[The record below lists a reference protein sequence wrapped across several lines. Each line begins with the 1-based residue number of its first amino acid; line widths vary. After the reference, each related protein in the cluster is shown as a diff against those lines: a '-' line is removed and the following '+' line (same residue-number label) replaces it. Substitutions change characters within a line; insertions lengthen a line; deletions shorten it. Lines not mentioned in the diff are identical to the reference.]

1 MLYIYWQAAGYSI
14 PSLPPPSSGL
24 VCCTVQPSSRKHPSR
39 QSVNQPCPRHIVPV
53 DMDISAMLLHRSPS
67 PSSACVDWSHPRPC
81 WRFDVVVLAVVVAVA
96 WLPTTVHAYTL
107 AIMDL
112 LPLLA
117 RLADV
122 PRKANL
128 RSISGRRDLC
138 DFLIKLQI
146 DFYRPLAPGTK
157 WRLRSDS
164 YINRH
169 TARDV
174 PARADDLYIC
184 CCVLPDPYPEDDY
197 VCCGCHWACLGCVT
211 AHSQRAEHEMTTTIA
226 TYIRVLFCGVD
237 GGWVSEWQWDSR
249 AANLSVE
256 RFNWE
261 GRLAYKGWLPIN

>member
-1 MLYIYWQAAGYSI
+1 M
-14 PSLPPPSSGL
+14 
-24 VCCTVQPSSRKHPSR
+24 
-39 QSVNQPCPRHIVPV
+39 
-53 DMDISAMLLHRSPS
+53 
-67 PSSACVDWSHPRPC
+67 
-81 WRFDVVVLAVVVAVA
+81 LAVVVAVA

-184 CCVLPDPYPEDDY
+184 CC
-197 VCCGCHWACLGCVT
+197 GCHWACLGCVT

-237 GGWVSEWQWDSR
+237 GGWVSEWQ
-249 AANLSVE
+249 
-256 RFNWE
+256 
-261 GRLAYKGWLPIN
+261 

>member
-1 MLYIYWQAAGYSI
+1 MLYIDRRLGIASPPCHLLPRGWCAVLYSHPVANTHPVSQSTSHVPAI
-14 PSLPPPSSGL
+14 SSPLTWTYQQCFFIAPHLPPVPALTGRIRVLVDGLMWWCWLLLLLLPGYPS
-24 VCCTVQPSSRKHPSR
+24 
-39 QSVNQPCPRHIVPV
+39 
-53 DMDISAMLLHRSPS
+53 
-67 PSSACVDWSHPRPC
+67 
-81 WRFDVVVLAVVVAVA
+81 
-96 WLPTTVHAYTL
+96 TTVHAYTL

-237 GGWVSEWQWDSR
+237 GGWVSEWQ
-249 AANLSVE
+249 
-256 RFNWE
+256 
-261 GRLAYKGWLPIN
+261 